1 MDYLINVFE
10 SFSGVAI
17 VVVFLVILLLI
28 NSWFFK
34 RVKSQT
40 EAIKTVRRSVSFL
53 IVFVGILVFVLMLPI
68 DKNLKGQ
75 ILSFLAIITSAAI
88 ALSSTTIL
96 GNLIAGVMNNSM
108 NRFRNG
114 DLIKVG
120 DLTGRVTKKS
130 VFHIEIQLEDSN
142 FVTIPNLYIVSN
154 PIKLTRKSNTVISST
169 VSLGYEIPRIKV
181 EKALKSAAL
190 LAGLTDPYVYITELG
205 DYSISYKIHG
215 FLDNS
220 DSFFSKQSMLKAFM
234 LDSLHKN
241 NIEIVSPS
249 FMNQRKVDQQVFIP
263 KINVSVD
270 SKQEIENPEELIFD
284 KAIKSEKIENKKDY
298 LNEIEDKIETLKTE
312 KSNAKNKK
320 QIEGIATLIEGLE
333 ETKGEIKKNIEE
345 QNLKLDDE
353 NK

>member
-17 VVVFLVILLLI
+17 VVIFLVILLLI
-28 NSWFFK
+28 NSWFFR

-40 EAIKTVRRSVSFL
+40 ETIKTIRRSVSIL
-53 IVFVGILVFVLMLPI
+53 IVFVGILLFVLLLPI

-96 GNLIAGVMNNSM
+96 GNLIAGLMNNTM

-114 DLIKVG
+114 DLIEVG
-120 DLTGRVTKKS
+120 NLTGRVTKKS

-154 PIKLTRKSNTVISST
+154 PIKLTRKSNTVISAT
-169 VSLGYEIPRIKV
+169 VSLGYEIPRIKI

-190 LAGLTDPYVYITELG
+190 LTGLTDPYVYITELG

-220 DSFFSKQSMLKAFM
+220 DSFFSKQSLLKAFM
-234 LDSLHKN
+234 IDSLHKN

-249 FMNQRKVDQQVFIP
+249 FMNQRKVDHQTFIP
-263 KINVSVD
+263 KTTSSVKT
-270 SKQEIENPEELIFD
+270 KQEMETPEELIFD
-284 KAIKSEKIENKKDY
+284 KAIKSENIENRKDY
-298 LNEIEDKIETLKTE
+298 LLEIEENIVKLKTE
-312 KSNAKNKK
+312 KSNTKNKK
-320 QIEGIATLIEGLE
+320 QLEEIVKLIEGLE
-333 ETKGEIKKNIEE
+333 KTKEEVNISIEE
-345 QNLKLDDE
+345 QNLNLDDDKE
-353 NK
+353 